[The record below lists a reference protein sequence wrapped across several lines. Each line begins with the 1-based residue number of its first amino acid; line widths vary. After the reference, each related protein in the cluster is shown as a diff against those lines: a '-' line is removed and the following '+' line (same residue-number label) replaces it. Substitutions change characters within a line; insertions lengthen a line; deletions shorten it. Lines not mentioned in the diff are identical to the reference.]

1 MRKSKYDC
9 YNGFIGN
16 EYVITNEN
24 QYLPLYGVTFKRV
37 KYLVIWRDYNF
48 NENNFNQYDQNVF
61 NEIKKFHREIKK
73 IIARELNTNIYY
85 INSTEEALELIDR
98 KKYNKIIIISNG
110 NNKGGEFIIKARKI
124 IKSNAIAAISAY
136 NVSGYANEVINMPN
150 VLLLNGIYF
159 HEKFFKCINKNDI
172 RLYQELKN
180 ELNNYYHNNIYGFSI
195 NDSIEDL
202 FNFPNFK
209 KKGKFG
215 ELTFG
220 LNDEINNNNINY

>member
-1 MRKSKYDC
+1 M
-9 YNGFIGN
+9 
-16 EYVITNEN
+16 
-24 QYLPLYGVTFKRV
+24 
-37 KYLVIWRDYNF
+37 IWRDSNF
-48 NENNFNQYDQNVF
+48 YENNFNQYDQNVF

-124 IKSNAIAAISAY
+124 IKANAIAAISVY
-136 NVSGYANEVINMPN
+136 NISGYANEVMNMKN
-150 VLLLNGIYF
+150 VLLLNGIDL

-172 RLYQELKN
+172 NLYLDLKN
-180 ELNNYYHNNIYGFSI
+180 ELNNYYHNNMYGFSI

-202 FNFPNFK
+202 FYFPNFK
-209 KKGKFG
+209 NDGFFH

-220 LNDEINNNNINY
+220 LNDEINNYNFND